1 MLIFLSR
8 KKNNAYNDTRHLSLL
23 KGIIMK
29 NIVKK
34 TVTTFGKV
42 VLYTAVTAVIIPLTV
57 VELVKV
63 SKTK

>member
-1 MLIFLSR
+1 
-8 KKNNAYNDTRHLSLL
+8 
-23 KGIIMK
+23 MK
-29 NIVKK
+29 NIAKK

-42 VLYTAVTAVIIPLTV
+42 VLYTALTAVVIPLTV

>member
-1 MLIFLSR
+1 
-8 KKNNAYNDTRHLSLL
+8 
-23 KGIIMK
+23 MK